1 MKTKSL
7 IKGRQLPS
15 NRSENMGHA
24 VKVPNAQGCKHNR
37 KG

>member
-1 MKTKSL
+1 MKNKSL

-24 VKVPNAQGCKHNR
+24 VKVPSAKGCSKK